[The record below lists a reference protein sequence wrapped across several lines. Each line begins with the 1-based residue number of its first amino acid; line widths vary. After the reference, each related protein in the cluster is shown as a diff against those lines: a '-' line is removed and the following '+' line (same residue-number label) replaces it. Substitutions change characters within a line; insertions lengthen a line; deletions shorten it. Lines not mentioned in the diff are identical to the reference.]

1 MNHAPVSRKHL
12 RGLYPFVFC
21 EICWDV
27 DVFIVVLAGAG
38 HEKFGDGQHHVR
50 LNVPAFLEYRS
61 RWQIFRLAFSG
72 ACPHPSV
79 NSRDLRIAQAR
90 IVNEFAHL
98 RISMPGRHLALH
110 YIIANGP
117 RPGSRVFIGHQRH
130 GRDVVW
136 AMADNTV
143 RVQDRSHITVVG
155 NFLPRTRTLLAC

>member
-1 MNHAPVSRKHL
+1 MQYLAGTIVIFVLSGSGFGIFLLLLGNLIRCDHRDSCVMNHAPVSRKHL

-27 DVFIVVLAGAG
+27 DIFIVVLAGAG

-117 RPGSRVFIGHQRH
+117 RPRSRVFIGHQ
-130 GRDVVW
+130 
-136 AMADNTV
+136 
-143 RVQDRSHITVVG
+143 
-155 NFLPRTRTLLAC
+155 